1 MNKVNH
7 KIFGV
12 GEVIDRED
20 DNNGILL
27 TVRFES
33 GRESVFSIPE
43 SFTLGILTAEGNLQ
57 KEVDAAI
64 AKRKSREQEILQSL
78 NTAAVD
84 SHSSS
89 TGGRTRKFPKP
100 VAVKGSIE
108 TAYEA
113 FLIKAGYETETPSGA
128 PSTVYSYSGAIARH
142 VLEEEHITWDLLK
155 DNIDD
160 IVKKYDVGGAKEH
173 IGMKSNKTV
182 INALKRFKEFVNL
195 NP

>member
-27 TVRFES
+27 TVRFEN

-64 AKRKSREQEILQSL
+64 AKKKAREQEILQSL

-89 TGGRTRKFPKP
+89 TGGRTRKSPKP